1 MFINQNWPFYLYTSI
16 IHFNHILLLQ
26 IRLKKIGKNI
36 SLLCEFFFFNNEP
49 MNPRKNLI
57 IVSLSH
63 YLIEQIKSGIHLWYP
78 IGLEYGIS

>member
-1 MFINQNWPFYLYTSI
+1 
-16 IHFNHILLLQ
+16 
-26 IRLKKIGKNI
+26 
-36 SLLCEFFFFNNEP
+36 

-78 IGLEYGIS
+78 IGLDWSTEYHNIIMVEIESLFVLIFYTKFHKSK